1 MPIKRS
7 SSLYLAVALFSG
19 MGAACSDQ
27 DPAAGTAA
35 SEQLGTQTQAV
46 QNGDPQ
52 SSTAYAMT
60 YNTVNGKQCS
70 GTIIQKLDGWTAV
83 LTARECVTTD
93 GHADGPLADLGNLFA
108 NVWGW
113 SPAGWLDAAPAVN
126 DCAHNVAIIWIGW
139 EAGEP
144 ARIGMCLGAGPKPS
158 SLEFWGFGP
167 DGTLRSATS
176 FSVSSWTTSLDYDA
190 YIVNNAG
197 TSSSGAGA
205 AYLVAASNWSS
216 VGDEGAAGLVWP
228 SGSSS
233 PAIAGVGGGINS
245 SSVCGA
251 SAPGFGKFLQDAV
264 YFYFVSSLA
273 SPSNNLCAN
282 GEPPGDG
289 GWLYGRCAAD
299 GAARSRLDWYP
310 DTKEIK
316 FWNTNLCL
324 QPDSGYVRIV
334 ACTGDTA
341 QKWAVAHDSSCGI
354 TIQNV
359 ASGQCI
365 NDTGEWPTTGSCGA
379 SAKYLWHT
387 QP

>member
-1 MPIKRS
+1 MKKSIR
-7 SSLYLAVALFSG
+7 LYTMVALLSG
-19 MGAACSDQ
+19 LGAACSDQ
-27 DPAAGTAA
+27 APAEGAAAG
-35 SEQLGTQTQAV
+35 EELGTQTQAV

-52 SSTAYAMT
+52 SSTSYAMT
-60 YNTVNGKQCS
+60 YNSINGKQCS
-70 GTIIQKLDGWTAV
+70 GTIIQKIDGWTAV

-93 GHADGPLADLGNLFA
+93 GHAAGPLADLGSLFA

-144 ARIGMCLGAGPKPS
+144 GRIGMCLGSGQQPS
-158 SLEFWGFGP
+158 SLDFWGFGS
-167 DGTLRSATS
+167 DGVLKSATS
-176 FSVSSWTTSLDYDA
+176 FSISSWCSDLDYCA
-190 YIVNNAG
+190 FNLNNAG
-197 TSSSGAGA
+197 NSSSGAGTA
-205 AYLVAASNWSS
+205 HLVAASNWSS

-228 SGSSS
+228 SGSSA
-233 PAIAGVGGGINS
+233 PAIAGIGAGIGATYA
-245 SSVCGA
+245 CGPT
-251 SAPGFGKFLQDAV
+251 APGFGKFVQDAV
-264 YFYFVSSLA
+264 YFYFVSSIA

-282 GEPPGDG
+282 GEPPVDG

-316 FWNTNLCL
+316 FWNTSLCL
-324 QPDSGYVRIV
+324 QPDGGYVRIA
-334 ACTGDTA
+334 ACNGSNA
-341 QKWAVAHDSSCGI
+341 QKWTVAHDSTCGI
-354 TIQNV
+354 TMQNV
-359 ASGQCI
+359 GSGQCI
-365 NDTGEWPTTGSCGA
+365 NDTGEWPSMGSCGA